1 MTSDIADNV
10 LERFLCHVLSL
21 IGVTVEPEDL
31 QACHHMKKQNHFI
44 IKFKCERQKHYALSN
59 RKNLQSKNLVLS
71 PSNFSDK
78 LFQNKHVSRTSPIE
92 VQVSST
98 EDCQY
103 QHGFIITL

>member
-10 LERFLCHVLSL
+10 LERFLCHELSL

-31 QACHHMKKQNHFI
+31 QACHHMKKKNHFI

-78 LFQNKHVSRTSPIE
+78 LFQNKHMCHEHHQLKYKYHQLKTANINMV
-92 VQVSST
+92 
-98 EDCQY
+98 
-103 QHGFIITL
+103 L